1 MYQHK
6 VGEPRPQ
13 LFHPDNA
20 EQLKEACAD
29 MEVRLPALLINA
41 GFPEEHIPLIKDL
54 KAVAMDC
61 VRWGHFPLAMEVN
74 YNVVKD
80 APDPELFAYQHERV
94 KGSFEKEF
102 QYFIRPF
109 YQFTMGEQWWSGEPL
124 FLVNDANSYLM
135 HSKYSLEVRF
145 EEVRDY
151 KPKKRGRPRDD
162 AAHAS
167 KAEQASRYK
176 EWIESCRAYK
186 QELQDKSVELKSAE
200 LAVKAQVEAIQRECD
215 ARIAEVE
222 TVVRDQRIAFNTLK
236 ARGAPKWIP

>member
-1 MYQHK
+1 MYQHT
-6 VGEPRPQ
+6 VGEPRQQ

-29 MEVRLPALLINA
+29 MEARLPALLINA

-54 KAVAMDC
+54 KAVVMNC
-61 VRWGHFPLAMEVN
+61 VRWGHFPLAVEVN

-80 APDPELFAYQHERV
+80 APDPELFTCQHERIQ
-94 KGSFEKEF
+94 GSFEKEF

-124 FLVNDANSYLM
+124 FLVNDATSYLM
-135 HSKYSLEVRF
+135 HTKYSLEARF
-145 EEVRDY
+145 EDVRDY
-151 KPKKRGRPRDD
+151 KPKKRGRPRNE
-162 AAHAS
+162 AAHVA

-176 EWIESCRAYK
+176 EWIDSCRAYK
-186 QELQDKSVELKSAE
+186 KELQGKSVELRDAE
-200 LAVKAQVEAIQRECD
+200 IAVRPQVEAIQRECA

-222 TVVRDQRIAFNTLK
+222 GVILEQRIALNLLK
-236 ARGAPKWIP
+236 TRGAPKWIP

>member
-6 VGEPRPQ
+6 VGEPRQQ

-29 MEVRLPALLINA
+29 MEARLPALLINA

-54 KAVAMDC
+54 KSVAMDC
-61 VRWGHFPLAMEVN
+61 VRWGHFPLAIQVN
-74 YNVVKD
+74 HNVVKD
-80 APDPELFAYQHERV
+80 APDPELFACQHERV
-94 KGSFEKEF
+94 QASFEKEF

-124 FLVNDANSYLM
+124 FLVNDATSYLM
-135 HSKYSLEVRF
+135 HTKYSLEARF
-145 EEVRDY
+145 EDVRDWR
-151 KPKKRGRPRDD
+151 PKKRGRPRND
-162 AAHAS
+162 AAHAA

-186 QELQDKSVELKSAE
+186 QELQDKTDELRDAE
-200 LAVKAQVEAIQRECD
+200 IAVKPQVEAIERECA
-215 ARIAEVE
+215 ARIAEVQKVIQE
-222 TVVRDQRIAFNTLK
+222 QRVALNMLK